1 VSAWEVGRSTVG
13 YVIAGILLSI
23 FIGLIAY
30 SIASFIRFASEA
42 LNTMYEIGVNATG
55 GGNVEYTAIPV
66 GNETVRLARP
76 SNPALSSV
84 VDLLFKLLQVVA
96 SVLTHPVA
104 LAVLIALTLITYA
117 LAEKRGAL

>member
-1 VSAWEVGRSTVG
+1 VSWEVGRSTVG

-30 SIASFIRFASEA
+30 GIASFIKFASEA
-42 LNTMYEIGVNATG
+42 LNTMYEVGVNATG
-55 GGNVEYTAIPV
+55 GGNVEYTTIPV

-76 SNPALSSV
+76 SNPALSAIA
-84 VDLLFKLLQVVA
+84 DLLFKLLQVVA
-96 SVLTHPVA
+96 NVLTHPVA

-117 LAEKRGAL
+117 LAEKRSAL